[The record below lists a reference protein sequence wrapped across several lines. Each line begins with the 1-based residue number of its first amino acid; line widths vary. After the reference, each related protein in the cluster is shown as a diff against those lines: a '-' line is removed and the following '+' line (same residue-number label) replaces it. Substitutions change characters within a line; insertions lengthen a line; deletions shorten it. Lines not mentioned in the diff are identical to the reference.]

1 MDFYPKI
8 DWGLLF
14 LSSSGRV
21 ARFPFLIGLAVI
33 MVVLMLYDYALP
45 SILRELSAIIV
56 YPCLL
61 FSSACLLSKRL
72 HDRGRSGW
80 WAAIVLL
87 AFSLVWPSASGI
99 RALFLIVVVWAVVE
113 LGLMSG
119 EEGSNRFGPN
129 PMKPTE
135 SANAI

>member
-1 MDFYPKI
+1 MNGAQI

-87 AFSLVWPSASGI
+87 AFSLVW
-99 RALFLIVVVWAVVE
+99 AVVE